1 MYYFVYILE
10 NTEDKT
16 WYIGF
21 TQNLKQRIQDHI
33 HKKSPYTSKKTG
45 KWILIYC
52 ELYRNKKDALGR
64 EKFLKSGAGKNFIK
78 KQIKNYLNID
88 ICK

>member
-64 EKFLKSGAGKNFIK
+64 EKFLKSGSGHKYIQ
-78 KQIKNYLNID
+78 KQLKNYF
-88 ICK
+88 